1 VEKQCVFNYGGNL
14 SLRDSAR
21 SHQGGTQQLVYI
33 HHFTNKADCEP
44 GVAQEEDKHAEAV
57 VADTVHDEE
66 HHEDVEMNQKQD
78 NSLGTPMKSQ
88 KEE

>member
-1 VEKQCVFNYGGNL
+1 MNPRGRALYVEKQCVFNYGGNL

-33 HHFTNKADCEP
+33 HHFTNKADGKP
-44 GVAQEEDKHAEAV
+44 GVAQEEDKHTEAV

-66 HHEDVEMNQKQD
+66 HHEGQQ
-78 NSLGTPMKSQ
+78 
-88 KEE
+88 

>member
-1 VEKQCVFNYGGNL
+1 
-14 SLRDSAR
+14 
-21 SHQGGTQQLVYI
+21 
-33 HHFTNKADCEP
+33 
-44 GVAQEEDKHAEAV
+44 VAQEEDKHTEAV